1 MPGRAGGQRVPL
13 TGSTV
18 YTCMLNKRGG
28 VESDLTV
35 SRISPG
41 DPSSPLAPAF
51 QGKPWAWGNGVCASS
66 LSQACSCILRM
77 LLALRMGSHSDGLST
92 GLSVLAVLRTMCG
105 RGRSADCIYLMAAT
119 CFFPLPPLAVYNP
132 IIPFV
137 PGACAAHRCYWVSSG
152 QDGAL
157 TSPKALISCHKG
169 ELKGSRAAN
178 PGGRNGIREQLGRRA
193 PNWAAAP
200 LAALC
205 CAVVWHSGIPDPFIP
220 VLRGSVV
227 MGSGWQSCR
236 V

>member
-1 MPGRAGGQRVPL
+1 
-13 TGSTV
+13 
-18 YTCMLNKRGG
+18 MLNKRGG

-51 QGKPWAWGNGVCASS
+51 QGKTLGMGQWGLCLQPEPGMQLHPRDAPSS
-66 LSQACSCILRM
+66 G
-77 LLALRMGSHSDGLST
+77 MGSHSDGLST
-92 GLSVLAVLRTMCG
+92 GLSVLAVLRTMRG
-105 RGRSADCIYLMAAT
+105 RGRSADSIYLMAAT

-157 TSPKALISCHKG
+157 TSPRALISCHKG
-169 ELKGSRAAN
+169 ELKGSRAAS
-178 PGGRNGIREQLGRRA
+178 PEGRNGIREQQGRRA

-200 LAALC
+200 LTALC
-205 CAVVWHSGIPDPFIP
+205 CAVLWHSGIPNPFIP
-220 VLRGSVV
+220 SAQGQCGDGEWLAELQGLT
-227 MGSGWQSCR
+227 GDGEAE
-236 V
+236 